1 MSTCVPLLIICDGVG
16 TGFRLVSTINALF
29 FTVSACE
36 SLLQVTGFEQNENKQ
51 SNSIIHK
58 IQYVKELPKFKM
70 SLDKSMET

>member
-1 MSTCVPLLIICDGVG
+1 MLIICDGVG

-58 IQYVKELPKFKM
+58 LQYVKELPKFKM
-70 SLDKSMET
+70 SLYKSMKT

>member
-16 TGFRLVSTINALF
+16 TGFRFVSTINALF

-36 SLLQVTGFEQNENKQ
+36 SLLLVTGFEQNENKQ

-58 IQYVKELPKFKM
+58 IQYAKELPKFKM
-70 SLDKSMET
+70 SLYKSMKT